1 MYIFVFSEKLKF
13 VNLCAAFLLNILF
26 FNLVG
31 KKKSTSPLLYAKH
44 PSTPNLGF
52 EIETHSELIFV
63 TVNSKS
69 VEFCRERTLQVWIK
83 LSGNV

>member
-31 KKKSTSPLLYAKH
+31 KKNQKSNAK
-44 PSTPNLGF
+44 GM
-52 EIETHSELIFV
+52 
-63 TVNSKS
+63 
-69 VEFCRERTLQVWIK
+69 
-83 LSGNV
+83 GN